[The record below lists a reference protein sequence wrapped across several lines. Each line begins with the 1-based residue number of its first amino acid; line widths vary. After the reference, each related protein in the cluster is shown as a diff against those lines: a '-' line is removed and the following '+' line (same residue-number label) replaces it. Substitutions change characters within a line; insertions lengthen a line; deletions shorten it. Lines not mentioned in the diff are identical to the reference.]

1 MLSKKDA
8 AGRPLAEKALVAV
21 LRVVGLLE
29 LVALAAVFFPTP
41 WMEAIHAAAG
51 LGAFPHAVLTQY
63 LARSLSLMYAFH
75 GALVLYLSF
84 QVREHLAVVRVLGWL
99 TMLAGAGML
108 CLDIWAGMPWL
119 WTLAE
124 GPSIVAIGVAMAAL
138 AVRLAGYLT
147 HPLEVDR
154 Q

>member
-1 MLSKKDA
+1 MAKRNGADRT
-8 AGRPLAEKALVAV
+8 GAEKALQTL

-29 LVALAAVFFPTP
+29 FSALGAVFFPTA

-75 GALVLYLSF
+75 GALVLYLSRD
-84 QVREHLAVVRVLGWL
+84 VRRHLAVVRVLGWL
-99 TMLAGAGML
+99 TVAAGAGML
-108 CLDIWAGMPWL
+108 ALDCWVGMPGP

-124 GPSIVAIGVAMAAL
+124 GPAIVAIGLAMAL
-138 AVRLAGYLT
+138 LAGRVAGHLT
-147 HPLEVDR
+147 HPHGGDT